1 MAWQSVRNSARARKH
16 FVRLQHEVEIPLPIG
31 RLTSTLTAEPEQ
43 WFPRGVGIRVA
54 GIPLRKRVDVE
65 FGAVVKTATW
75 AVVEFNWRATFA
87 EKLFPTM
94 RGTVTLTASG
104 AEATKLTVSGQYEP
118 PLGKLGEGLNESVMH
133 AVAERT
139 VKELTERVARR
150 LEEPAG

>member
-1 MAWQSVRNSARARKH
+1 MPWQEVRNTARSRKH
-16 FVRLQHEVEIPLPIG
+16 FIRLQHEVSIPLPIG
-31 RLTSTLTAEPEQ
+31 RLTATLTAAPEK

-75 AVVEFNWRATFA
+75 AVVEFSWHATFA

-94 RGTVTLTASG
+94 RGTVTLTADG
-104 AEATKLTVSGQYEP
+104 AGATKLTVSGQYAP
-118 PLGKLGEGLNESVMH
+118 PLGKLGEELNDSVMH

-139 VKELTERVARR
+139 VKELAERVARR
-150 LEEPAG
+150 LAKVR